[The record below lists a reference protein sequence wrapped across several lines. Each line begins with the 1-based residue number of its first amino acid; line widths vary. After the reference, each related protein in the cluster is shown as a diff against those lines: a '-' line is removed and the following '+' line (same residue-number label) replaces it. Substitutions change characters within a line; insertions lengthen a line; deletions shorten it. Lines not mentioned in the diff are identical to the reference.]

1 MKVTTKCIS
10 GYGILIALMFG
21 VLVYQITSINRLQ
34 LNFSSLERLD
44 FRATLLSVSLM
55 RTRDLVEEFTKK
67 SLISGDAEYVS
78 MSKEYERD
86 FGSTLAEL
94 VPLATS
100 EKERTE
106 VERLSRS
113 WQQFLEAIT
122 QHRES
127 QSKPEKGK
135 PEEAPPPALMEYL
148 ERLRVQTGTVY
159 KATQQAIESEIQRSA
174 SMGVRARW
182 ISLSAAALAL
192 ILSCLVSF
200 AIIRSISEPL
210 HNLTQ
215 GTRAITEGK
224 FFYRL
229 DTSRQ

>member
-34 LNFSSLERLD
+34 LNFRSLERLD
-44 FRATLLSVSLM
+44 FQATLLSVNLM

-94 VPLATS
+94 APLATS

-106 VERLSRS
+106 IERLSRS
-113 WQQFLEAIT
+113 WQQFLEAISR
-122 QHRES
+122 HRES
-127 QSKPEKGK
+127 QS
-135 PEEAPPPALMEYL
+135 EA
-148 ERLRVQTGTVY
+148 RG
-159 KATQQAIESEIQRSA
+159 
-174 SMGVRARW
+174 G
-182 ISLSAAALAL
+182 
-192 ILSCLVSF
+192 SC
-200 AIIRSISEPL
+200 RRP
-210 HNLTQ
+210 
-215 GTRAITEGK
+215 
-224 FFYRL
+224 
-229 DTSRQ
+229 